1 MQVRG
6 AKKQQSSV
14 VYRSRSNS
22 WTLSTEEEDEEEVLA
37 EGDGATTKELAE
49 EVAEDLP
56 DRIPP
61 TRRQT
66 CQLCNGS
73 CK

>member
-14 VYRSRSNS
+14 VYRNRSNS

-37 EGDGATTKELAE
+37 EVDGATKELAE

-66 CQLCNGS
+66 CQRCNGS